1 MLRVAGRA
9 IISDTS
15 EGTRGTDRL
24 GLVEIVAAQL
34 NFLAEKKAGCAFA
47 AIAAN
52 NPEQY
57 GWYHRLL
64 SPRPEFIDAEITEAI
79 AERNI
84 TTLSLI
90 FPEVD
95 SRGKLLEL
103 VDTLQ
108 RCACVFLEQDS
119 LYQGSRC
126 LGFRVRLGRLTS
138 WVTGFGNFPFFPVT
152 RQAPFTEIVFR
163 VKPRPDYNR
172 MMKKAP
178 DDVVHLADLHML
190 GIPDTVFK
198 KLWQLSLERTARL
211 LGHKPDLRS
220 AAKTTFTLPPSE
232 GVSA

>member
-1 MLRVAGRA
+1 M
-9 IISDTS
+9 SDTS

-24 GLVEIVAAQL
+24 GLVEIVAPQL

-95 SRGKLLEL
+95 SRGKLPL
-103 VDTLQ
+103 TLHK
-108 RCACVFLEQDS
+108 FS
-119 LYQGSRC
+119 L
-126 LGFRVRLGRLTS
+126 LGDFRRLSVLASNATAHHGRL
-138 WVTGFGNFPFFPVT
+138 
-152 RQAPFTEIVFR
+152 
-163 VKPRPDYNR
+163 
-172 MMKKAP
+172 
-178 DDVVHLADLHML
+178 
-190 GIPDTVFK
+190 
-198 KLWQLSLERTARL
+198 
-211 LGHKPDLRS
+211 DLR
-220 AAKTTFTLPPSE
+220 TY
-232 GVSA
+232 